1 MRVLS
6 HNIVRYAIAVTWCVM
21 PLAAQAQGDHASHHP
36 AETATPPPPVL
47 MAIPMPMPAT
57 TPTGKPDIMMGSE
70 GGMKSEGM
78 KNGSMMKAENV
89 EIHLTAVH
97 DGLNITPRQAQLW
110 AGFAK
115 TMRHNAKAME
125 MHHMDMMSAHHQASM
140 PTFIQQLSMHEKGM
154 MLGLQL
160 IRTTRIAVQRLYIGL
175 SPKQRMKADAL
186 LSEHMSMMPQMAKMQ
201 GMMK

>member
-6 HNIVRYAIAVTWCVM
+6 HHLVRYAIAVTWCVM
-21 PLAAQAQGDHASHHP
+21 PIAAQAQDNHASHHP
-36 AETATPPPPVL
+36 AAATTSPPPV
-47 MAIPMPMPAT
+47 PMPMPAT
-57 TPTGKPDIMMGSE
+57 TSTEKPDMMMGSE

-110 AGFAK
+110 AGFAN

-125 MHHMDMMSAHHQASM
+125 MHHMGMMSAQHQASM
-140 PTFIQQLSMHEKGM
+140 PMFMQQLSMHEKGM
-154 MLGLQL
+154 MLGLQN
-160 IRTTRIAVQRLYIGL
+160 IRTTRVAAQRLYAGL
-175 SPKQRMKADAL
+175 SPEQRVTADAL
-186 LSEHMSMMPQMAKMQ
+186 LSEHMSMMPHMPKMD